1 MDIIAPNQNPIDK
14 FYLARELKLD
24 GPIEDIEGTIN
35 KLKDNKETITQNVL
49 ATLAVYIAK
58 SDEGD
63 GDITRKIRS
72 IKKNILNNPDI
83 KKYYIEATDSH
94 VDEIIECF
102 EDNPVKK
109 VEDLRKNIESNP
121 DALAAANS
129 LLQTTNRLSNKGEAA
144 ADRRQSLVK
153 LQDIRDDLEYI
164 SLEDLK
170 ELHEKEF
177 FEAKEI
183 LKEIRDLAFKLS
195 K

>member
-1 MDIIAPNQNPIDK
+1 M
-14 FYLARELKLD
+14 
-24 GPIEDIEGTIN
+24 
-35 KLKDNKETITQNVL
+35 
-49 ATLAVYIAK
+49 
-58 SDEGD
+58 
-63 GDITRKIRS
+63 RS

-83 KKYYIEATDSH
+83 KKHYIEATDSH

-102 EDNPVKK
+102 EDNPVEK

-153 LQDIRDDLEYI
+153 LQDIRDDLDYM
-164 SLEDLK
+164 SSEDLK
-170 ELHEKEF
+170 ELHEDEY

-183 LKEIRDLAFKLS
+183 LKEIRDLTYKLS
-195 K
+195 R